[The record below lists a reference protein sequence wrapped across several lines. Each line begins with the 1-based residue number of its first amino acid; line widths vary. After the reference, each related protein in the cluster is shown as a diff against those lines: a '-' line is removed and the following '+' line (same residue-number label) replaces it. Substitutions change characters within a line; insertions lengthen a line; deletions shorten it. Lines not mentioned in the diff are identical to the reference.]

1 MRRLSFYPLAL
12 LLVGVLMLPVLSV
25 GLSWVQFDGAASSI
39 LREMAQT
46 VLPDY
51 ILTSLWLCLSVALG
65 VGLVGTLMQQCP

>member
-39 LREMAQT
+39 LREMA
-46 VLPDY
+46 
-51 ILTSLWLCLSVALG
+51 
-65 VGLVGTLMQQCP
+65 